1 MHPHHSY
8 RSYYGRPRHRG
19 PWALLFILVM
29 SLVVLG
35 GTTVLA
41 MAGTVIIT
49 VVTVGAAIGAI
60 SALMSL
66 VRLVTGGRRRR
77 VRRRMRH
84 GPGWAASSARLP
96 TPRPAPEDWRAEWRA
111 ARKRFDD
118 MRAEY
123 GRYECDPLAVLRL
136 PALADVTVPST
147 GRFVD
152 AFAEAQALHSEHED
166 REPPEE
172 YAASYVRAVE
182 RAWQAW
188 RAASD
193 AAERIRLA
201 GLSAE
206 ERASVQ
212 RVIKLLTVAKD
223 SGHDAERVAAYAKA
237 RAELAKLERAGRIHL
252 PRPAMAAL
260 DASSRAG
267 LPSGFATG
275 TGQDASAAQAM

>member
-1 MHPHHSY
+1 
-8 RSYYGRPRHRG
+8 
-19 PWALLFILVM
+19 WT
-29 SLVVLG
+29 VV
-35 GTTVLA
+35 T
-41 MAGTVIIT
+41 MAGTVI
-49 VVTVGAAIGAI
+49 VTFVLVGAMVGAI
-60 SALMSL
+60 SALVSL
-66 VRLVTGGRRRR
+66 VRLATGSRRRR
-77 VRRRMRH
+77 ERRRRMRH
-84 GPGWAASSARLP
+84 GPGWAAGSAQLP
-96 TPRPAPEDWRAEWRA
+96 EPRPAPEDWRAEWRA

-118 MRAEY
+118 LRAEY

-152 AFAEAQALHSEHED
+152 AFAEAQALHGEHED
-166 REPPEE
+166 REPPQE
-172 YAASYVRAVE
+172 YAASYVGAVE

-201 GLSAE
+201 GLSPE

-223 SGHDAERVAAYAKA
+223 SGHDAERAAAYAKA